1 MDPQVIEMTP
11 VTLAEVKNELK
22 RIKKRD
28 EELNFRGNK
37 SEDYINSIHVISEKE
52 AKELYAEIEKV
63 GILRI
68 KPEHIVKIV
77 DLMPSTLEETK
88 YVVQSMG
95 LTITKDA
102 LSKLYKTISK
112 HTSEKKK

>member
-1 MDPQVIEMTP
+1 MDPEVIKMTP
-11 VTLAEVKNELK
+11 VTLAEVKNELN

-37 SEDYINSIHVISEKE
+37 SEDYISSLHVISEKA
-52 AKELYAEIEKV
+52 AKELYSAIEKI

-68 KPEHIVKIV
+68 KPEHIVKFI
-77 DLMPSTLEETK
+77 DILPSTIEETK

-95 LTITKDA
+95 LTTNKENISNLFKVISEY
-102 LSKLYKTISK
+102 LPTI
-112 HTSEKKK
+112 KK